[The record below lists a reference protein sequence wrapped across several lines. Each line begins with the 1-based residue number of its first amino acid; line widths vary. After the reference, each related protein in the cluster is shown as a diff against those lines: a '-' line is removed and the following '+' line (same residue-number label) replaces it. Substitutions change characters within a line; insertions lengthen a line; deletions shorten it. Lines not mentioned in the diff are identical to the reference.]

1 MASSNDELEQQ
12 LIEAGN
18 KLLDPPSSVDELL
31 PLLDQVENCLARV
44 EQSPAD
50 SMQKALSDSQKALL
64 DDQLF
69 KHSDIDVKVSVASC
83 ISEITRIT
91 APDAPYSDDEMK
103 EVFQLIVSSFE
114 NLSDKS
120 SRSYAKRTSILETV
134 AKVRSCVVMLD
145 LECDTLIVEMF
156 QHFLKTIRDH
166 HPENVISSMETI
178 MTLVVEES
186 EDISLE
192 LLTPILECLKK
203 DNEEV
208 LPFARKLGERVLE
221 ACAANLRPYLLEA
234 VKSTGISLEDYSTV
248 VASICHEA
256 SGAAEQND
264 VSNEHKADENESKSV
279 GASLDEPAQVDKEIA
294 TEAASTEQIDPAND
308 GSSKSVVNNGVT
320 LAGEDDSSKKKE
332 HGLHTEQSKN
342 VDTLSNAE
350 PDISGSDKVVNAEH
364 KPEQTTKRRGKK
376 PNSLVKV
383 TEPSDSS
390 QIDVEKE
397 AETLLDHNSGSK
409 DVPSSPREEPLV
421 EGAVSSA
428 TEKETS
434 IKISSPKATKSE
446 SADAVSPSASGSLP
460 NEGRAQRSSRSKRK
474 ESLVK
479 EATPSADD
487 VSRKASEGTSD
498 SEAKPHKQLGK
509 KVLTGSG
516 NEDKIPTGEGSKKES
531 STSNDS
537 EAKLLKSAKKV
548 DVSSNNGDGSA
559 LKQPDDKKRKEKA
572 ISGKDVTKSSTK
584 EDKELVSSPKSA
596 AKPIKDERRSE
607 DSPKTNSKRK
617 RTPGKE
623 KATDT
628 EELGENLVG
637 SKVKVYWPHD
647 RMFYKGV
654 IKSFDSAK
662 KKHRVHYDDGDIETL
677 NLKREKW
684 EFIGD
689 DSVSDE
695 EQAADSPS
703 PDASSEMPLKKKVKT
718 SSDQST
724 KHGKIEA
731 SPKRGGGASSSKSKG
746 ASSKSG
752 RKSKE
757 ESKVDGK
764 SKDGSKSITKLET
777 DNVSKIK
784 DHASKSGSKS
794 VDVSSKSASKS
805 KNEPT
810 ETAKSSKSKE
820 GGLGTPKTSK
830 SKQDTPRTGKSKQET
845 PKISSNSKA
854 KSPKTVGKS
863 NANGKSKSSSSKVK
877 ESEDVKDSPDS
888 GKVSESMK
896 GKSSSPSK
904 TQGSEAKTG
913 KKRRRG
919 SKS

>member
-1 MASSNDELEQQ
+1 MDAFICSVWIYLQ
-12 LIEAGN
+12 L
-18 KLLDPPSSVDELL
+18 LLVTLL
-31 PLLDQVENCLARV
+31 CL
-44 EQSPAD
+44 
-50 SMQKALSDSQKALL
+50 
-64 DDQLF
+64 
-69 KHSDIDVKVSVASC
+69 
-83 ISEITRIT
+83 T
-91 APDAPYSDDEMK
+91 
-103 EVFQLIVSSFE
+103 
-114 NLSDKS
+114 
-120 SRSYAKRTSILETV
+120 
-134 AKVRSCVVMLD
+134 
-145 LECDTLIVEMF
+145 
-156 QHFLKTIRDH
+156 FL
-166 HPENVISSMETI
+166 
-178 MTLVVEES
+178 
-186 EDISLE
+186 
-192 LLTPILECLKK
+192 
-203 DNEEV
+203 
-208 LPFARKLGERVLE
+208 
-221 ACAANLRPYLLEA
+221 
-234 VKSTGISLEDYSTV
+234 
-248 VASICHEA
+248 
-256 SGAAEQND
+256 Q
-264 VSNEHKADENESKSV
+264 ADENESKSV

-320 LAGEDDSSKKKE
+320 QTGEDDSSKKKE

-350 PDISGSDKVVNAEH
+350 PDISGTDKVVNAEH

-376 PNSLVKV
+376 LNSLVKV

-390 QIDVEKE
+390 QIDGEKE
-397 AETLLDHNSGSK
+397 AETLLDHKSGSK
-409 DVPSSPREEPLV
+409 DVPSSTHGEPLV

-548 DVSSNNGDGSA
+548 DVSSNNGDGSV

-584 EDKELVSSPKSA
+584 EDKVLSLWLLDCNLVELVSSPKSA

-805 KNEPT
+805 KNDPT